1 MPPWFRRL
9 WLVHGRALAGLVARV
24 RVGGT
29 LVMAPVSL
37 VERNW
42 VGIPGHWGVVVVCR
56 NGRFAVVELLGLLLG
71 VSPLDGLD
79 RG

>member
-1 MPPWFRRL
+1 MIL
-9 WLVHGRALAGLVARV
+9 LALVPQV

-37 VERNW
+37 VGRNW
-42 VGIPGHWGVVVVCR
+42 VGIPEHWGVVVVCR
-56 NGRFAVVELLGLLLG
+56 NGRFAAVVLLGLLLG
-71 VSPLDGLD
+71 VPPLDGLA